1 MTQSHAATLSQ
12 TAVASTVSTSAPHRP
27 VTSTRPTLRLGR
39 TVGAGALGGGIVGI
53 VSAVHVVGFDAPLIT
68 LAYSLNWLVSFAT
81 FGGLLAALTYTN
93 EDEDVAGL

>member
-1 MTQSHAATLSQ
+1 
-12 TAVASTVSTSAPHRP
+12 
-27 VTSTRPTLRLGR
+27 
-39 TVGAGALGGGIVGI
+39 

-68 LAYSLNWLVSFAT
+68 LAYSLNWLASFAT